1 MSKTIDG
8 LTDEAWQ
15 VLHDHDWPGNVRE
28 LENVIQRQVAL
39 ARGRLIEAFDLA
51 TVGSST
57 RLPESSEL
65 SSKPVTEVV
74 TASNGT
80 GTIALAEEGCQLE
93 QYLEEAERSLILQ
106 ALERTGG
113 NQTRA
118 ARLLG
123 VSYRQLRYRSKK
135 LGIRS
140 RIVSDAP

>member
-1 MSKTIDG
+1 
-8 LTDEAWQ
+8 
-15 VLHDHDWPGNVRE
+15 V
-28 LENVIQRQVAL
+28 
-39 ARGRLIEAFDLA
+39 

-57 RLPESSEL
+57 RLRESAEL
-65 SSKPVTEVV
+65 SSNPVVEVG
-74 TASNGT
+74 AFPDGA
-80 GTIALAEEGCQLE
+80 GTITLDQEGCQLE

>member
-1 MSKTIDG
+1 
-8 LTDEAWQ
+8 
-15 VLHDHDWPGNVRE
+15 LHDHDWPGNVRE

-39 ARGRLIEAFDLA
+39 ARGPLIEAIELV

-57 RLPESSEL
+57 RLRESSEL
-65 SSKPVTEVV
+65 NSKPIAEVV
-74 TASNGT
+74 TSSDGA
-80 GTIALAEEGCQLE
+80 GTIMLAEEGCQLE

-118 ARLLG
+118 AQLLG

-135 LGIRS
+135 LGVRS